1 MLGRMKA
8 RIMNKGTSILLSL
21 ACFGI
26 TSHAQ
31 NLLSNGSF
39 EANPIG
45 FQVSIVPPGAVDTTS
60 ITDWRFFSVGTP
72 PIDLFRAWVV
82 DASDFGAGG
91 TPGSHALR
99 LDAVNT
105 GTPIGAD
112 YALDR
117 DSTRPSVSFGNTYTL
132 SYDAVLYGVTGP
144 GFTFTTTLAEFD
156 SSHNF
161 LGQSGFTPTLSGDAL
176 FHGYSFSWT
185 PLYPNTT
192 EINLAFRPTSPGYL
206 NAVGLDNISFS
217 VIPEPST
224 LALGLAGVLTLFSL
238 RRRRA

>member
-1 MLGRMKA
+1 MKA
-8 RIMNKGTSILLSL
+8 CIMHKSTSIVLFLVCLGMS
-21 ACFGI
+21 
-26 TSHAQ
+26 SHAA

-45 FQVSIVPPGAVDTTS
+45 TIASYGPPGAIDTTTF
-60 ITDWRFFSVGTP
+60 TDWRFFTVGAP
-72 PIDLFRAWVV
+72 PIDLFQARIV
-82 DASDFGAGG
+82 DASDFSAGG

-99 LDAVNT
+99 FDVVNT
-105 GTPIGAD
+105 GTPVGAD

-117 DSTRPSVSFGNTYTL
+117 DSVRVPVSFGTAYTL

-144 GFTFTTTLAEFD
+144 GFSFTTTLAEYD
-156 SSHNF
+156 SGGNF
-161 LGQSGFTPTLSGDAL
+161 IGQSGFSPTLPTDAL

-185 PLYPNTT
+185 PLNPNVA
-192 EINLAFRPTSPGYL
+192 EVNLAFRPTSPGYL

-224 LALGLAGVLTLFSL
+224 VALGVAGGLAMFAL